1 MINFEKILADLQ
13 AEAAKVA
20 DAVEL
25 ERRMEQ
31 GKDIADEA
39 IEQGKDIAGDVR
51 ERLETDP
58 KARLAAAGAGGL
70 LLAGLLGTRGGRKII
85 GGVAKTG
92 AVAALGA
99 LAYRTWQGRQDPA
112 EGEEVDAR
120 AAGYVA
126 QDTQDKQFSEAI
138 VRVMIAA
145 AHADGVLDEVERAAL
160 IAEMDRMGASEAE
173 RALLTQP
180 MSDDDLYDKIVYSA
194 LSPNHAAQLYAA
206 ASVVAGVKD
215 EKEKAFLKKLADR
228 LGVDHRHAAAMDGVA
243 G

>member
-1 MINFEKILADLQ
+1 MIDFEKILADLQ

-20 DAVEL
+20 EAVEL

-31 GKDIADEA
+31 GKEIAGEA
-39 IEQGKDIAGDVR
+39 MERGSEIAGDMR
-51 ERLETDP
+51 ERLDNDP

-70 LLAGLLGTRGGRKII
+70 LLAGLLGTEGGRNIL

-99 LAYRTWQGRQDPA
+99 LAYRTWQGRKEAID
-112 EGEEVDAR
+112 GEEVDAR
-120 AAGYVA
+120 AAGYVG

-145 AHADGVLDEVERAAL
+145 AHADGVLDEVERTAL
-160 IAEMDRMGASEAE
+160 IAEMDRMGASEEE

-180 MSDDDLYDKIVYSA
+180 SSDEDLYDKIVYSA

-206 ASVVAGVKD
+206 ASVVAGVKND
-215 EKEKAFLKKLADR
+215 KERAFLKKLADR